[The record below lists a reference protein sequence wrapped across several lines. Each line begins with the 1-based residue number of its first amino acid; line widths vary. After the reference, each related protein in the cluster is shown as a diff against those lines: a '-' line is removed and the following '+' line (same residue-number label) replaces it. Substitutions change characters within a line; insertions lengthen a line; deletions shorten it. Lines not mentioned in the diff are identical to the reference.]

1 MNLMISS
8 YFESDS
14 SVVVVIITT
23 SVTCMGSGPG
33 KIQKWSSGPY
43 FKTGD
48 STWSNSSSVWY
59 YPFLFFC
66 TSDEQ
71 MRNSSSK
78 ESGT

>member
-48 STWSNSSSVWY
+48 STWSNSSSV
-59 YPFLFFC
+59 
-66 TSDEQ
+66 
-71 MRNSSSK
+71 
-78 ESGT
+78 